1 MRFAFSLSLAAI
13 GVSFLLPSDGYKAA
27 LFVLCGAL
35 VFLFMK
41 EPKLAMEAIPVEK
54 EAEPD
59 SGYCEDDQADYD
71 NADVRWREFM
81 ADNCR
86 L

>member
-35 VFLFMK
+35 VFLFMQ
-41 EPKLAMEAIPVEK
+41 EPRLAMESTVAK
-54 EAEPD
+54 EAESD
-59 SGYCEDDQADYD
+59 SDHCDVDQADYD
-71 NADVRWREFM
+71 KADVRWREFYG
-81 ADNCR
+81 
-86 L
+86 